1 MLEMYGRANTVIDN
15 SFIFDDSNRMFY
27 SYSEIRSKG
36 DVVEYA
42 IYSYNEDGS
51 FDDVENIVCLSKL
64 TDVSIEEYIRTHYGL
79 LLNDVE

>member
-1 MLEMYGRANTVIDN
+1 MY
-15 SFIFDDSNRMFY
+15 Y

-36 DVVEYA
+36 DIVEYA

-51 FDDVENIVCLSKL
+51 FDDVENIITLSKL

-79 LLNDVE
+79 LPDDVE